1 MNNQSN
7 TIRNTQF
14 NNKSDTQKYLVSSG
28 FNTNI
33 FERYLSI
40 HMWYEGRGNNVDIG
54 KARMK
59 MTILISVRFNLVS
72 PTILVELY
80 GISLRQAK
88 EHLNKLVKQKL
99 LQRIAT
105 HRSLDGCVYICDRQ
119 GANWAE
125 EYMSVSVPFKR
136 YKHPEMAINQNNIM
150 HDIINAYLMLRLIHE
165 TSQAD
170 NSYYLYRGL
179 ISEVEIKRH
188 LATTNIRI
196 ADGLLVQPTNEGD
209 INIALEVEHAY
220 KNTQYKEKIL
230 LRQLNGIKSGVFDK
244 IFIASQK
251 HEILEDIKRT
261 NIELLETMPSRY
273 NKKTRQSLI
282 TESDAELLRNAIVYR
297 TKYCDDL
304 RRIFYSR

>member
-14 NNKSDTQKYLVSSG
+14 NNKSDTQKHLASSG
-28 FNTNI
+28 FNTDI

-40 HMWYEGRGNNVDIG
+40 SMWYEAGLNNVEIG

-59 MTILISVRFNLVS
+59 MTILIAVRFNLVS
-72 PTILVELY
+72 PTILSELY
-80 GISLRQAK
+80 SISLRQAK

-105 HRSLDGCVYICDRQ
+105 HRSVDGCVYICDRQ
-119 GANWAE
+119 GAKWAE
-125 EYMSVSVPFKR
+125 EHMSVTVPFKR

-150 HDIINAYLMLRLIHE
+150 HDLINVFLMLRLLHE
-165 TSQAD
+165 TSLKD
-170 NSYYLYRGL
+170 ENYYQYRGL
-179 ISEVEIKRH
+179 MTEVELKRH

-196 ADGLLVQPTNEGD
+196 ADGLLAQPTNEGD

-220 KNTQYKEKIL
+220 KNPQYKEKIL

-261 NIELLETMPSRY
+261 NIELLETMPTRY
-273 NKKTRQSLI
+273 NKKARQPLM

-304 RRIFYSR
+304 RKLFYS

>member
-1 MNNQSN
+1 MMNNQSN

-14 NNKSDTQKYLVSSG
+14 NNKSDTQKHLASSG
-28 FNTNI
+28 FNTDV

-40 HMWYEGRGNNVDIG
+40 PMWYEAGLNNVEIG
-54 KARMK
+54 KARKK
-59 MTILISVRFNLVS
+59 MTILIAVRFNLVS
-72 PTILVELY
+72 PTMLAELY
-80 GISLRQAK
+80 SISLRQAK

-105 HRSLDGCVYICDRQ
+105 HRSVDGCVYICDRQ
-119 GANWAE
+119 GAKWAE
-125 EYMSVSVPFKR
+125 EHMSVTVPFKR

-150 HDIINAYLMLRLIHE
+150 HDLINVFLMLRLIHE

-179 ISEVEIKRH
+179 LTEVEIKRH

-196 ADGLLVQPTNEGD
+196 ADGLLAQPTNEGD

-220 KNTQYKEKIL
+220 KNPQYKEKIL

-261 NIELLETMPSRY
+261 NIVLLETMPTRY
-273 NKKTRQSLI
+273 NKKTRLPLI

-297 TKYCDDL
+297 TKYCDYL
-304 RRIFYSR
+304 RKLFYS